1 MREKQ
6 NIEFKEKWD
15 DDYLKWICGFAN
27 ANGGTIF
34 IGLDDD
40 GKIVQLSGIKKL
52 MDDIP
57 NKIRNKL
64 GIISDVNLIE
74 KDASEY
80 IEIVTKPY
88 SVPVSYRGRFYYR
101 TGSTKMELTGNNLNE
116 FLLKKSG
123 KTWDDIIEPLA
134 TINDIDELS
143 IKKYLSD
150 VSKSGRIY
158 IDSNID
164 IALLLEKLRLSID
177 GKLKRSAL
185 VLFGKDPGKFYPN
198 QIVKIGKF
206 GFDSSDLKFQEVIE
220 GNIIQ
225 ILQEVPEILNKRFL
239 NKPITYEGIQR
250 IETNEYPVAALREM
264 LLNALIHRNY
274 MGTTIKIR
282 VYENKISI
290 WNEGVLP
297 EGLDIKSLKKEHSSR
312 LRNPIIA
319 DVCFKSGYIDAWGRG
334 TLKIVNSCIESELPE
349 PNLQEIDGGFLVE
362 IFKKSTNEPIAIK
375 LNLNE
380 RQLNAVEYLK
390 NKIIIT
396 NSIYQKINNVSKSTV
411 TRDISDLLNKGVL
424 IKTGTKGLSAKYKLA
439 NGFK

>member
-1 MREKQ
+1 
-6 NIEFKEKWD
+6 
-15 DDYLKWICGFAN
+15 
-27 ANGGTIF
+27 
-34 IGLDDD
+34 
-40 GKIVQLSGIKKL
+40 

-74 KDASEY
+74 KDNSEY
-80 IEIVTKPY
+80 IEIVTQPY

-134 TINDIDELS
+134 TVNDIDKLS
-143 IKKYLSD
+143 VKKYLSD
-150 VSKSGRIY
+150 VSKSGRII
-158 IDSNID
+158 IDSSID
-164 IALLLEKLRLSID
+164 LNLLFEKLRLSIN
-177 GKLKRSAL
+177 GQLKRGAL

-225 ILQEVPEILNKRFL
+225 ILREVTEILNKRFF

-250 IETNEYPVAALREM
+250 IEKNEYPIAALREM

-274 MGTTIKIR
+274 MGTSVKIR
-282 VYENKISI
+282 VFENKISM
-290 WNEGVLP
+290 WNEGTLP
-297 EGLDIKSLKKEHSSR
+297 EGLDINSLKKEHSSR
-312 LRNPIIA
+312 PRNPIIA

-334 TLKIVNSCIESELPE
+334 TLKIINSCVESELPE

-362 IFKKSTNEPIAIK
+362 IFKK
-375 LNLNE
+375 
-380 RQLNAVEYLK
+380 
-390 NKIIIT
+390 
-396 NSIYQKINNVSKSTV
+396 
-411 TRDISDLLNKGVL
+411 
-424 IKTGTKGLSAKYKLA
+424 
-439 NGFK
+439 